1 MIRRINLAAE
11 QLRKIVIGSQRP
23 QQCVTCFR
31 ILELFSEYLGP
42 LQVAR
47 VEDCRLR
54 IPDGRRIADQ
64 ASIYIVVSRNDIH
77 TFVRAA
83 CNRNKL
89 HDPCERERIF
99 RSEEQTSEL
108 QSLMRITYDV
118 LC

>member
-64 ASIYIVVSRNDIH
+64 ASIYIVVSRSDIH
-77 TFVRAA
+77 TLDRKSVGSGKSVSVRVDLGGRSTIKKKK
-83 CNRNKL
+83 NRKQ
-89 HDPCERERIF
+89 
-99 RSEEQTSEL
+99 EQ
-108 QSLMRITYDV
+108 RK
-118 LC
+118 